1 MRHRTDA
8 LMRLQQSDGR
18 GSTLLPDDEETKGIE
33 TMEARSLRS
42 RSRFGQGVGPARSC
56 WLRMWVSP
64 VPAQMWAVVG
74 PVPGADVAGVSPVPA
89 QMWRG

>member
-1 MRHRTDA
+1 MRHRTEA

-42 RSRFGQGVGPARSC
+42 PEQMWAGVGPAQSC
-56 WLRMWVSP
+56 WLR
-64 VPAQMWAVVG
+64 MWAVVG
-74 PVPGADVAGVSPVPA
+74 PVSGADVAGVSPFPA